1 MYTASEVILVI
12 SGYTGILA
20 MIFLAVG
27 IIYAHYTSADR
38 IEIFVVGSL
47 LAILSL
53 LLRIFV

>member
-27 IIYAHYTSADR
+27 IIYAYYTSADR
-38 IEIFVVGSL
+38 IEIVILGCL

-53 LLRIFV
+53 LLRIFA